1 MLLPCCPPF
10 SSRTAG
16 GGYIAAEQAGIFKA
30 LGCERVALMVRGTRD
45 EGLLRGFD
53 VSMRESLARTYAA
66 DGIEVLLGFGDVK
79 EVTTEPPEPAS
90 SGTGRGSSGSGG
102 RGTDAKPT
110 AGGMQPGH
118 AQPSEGGSSS
128 LRGAAHSAAAGGAGK
143 ELWVR
148 GSEGAVEGPFDC
160 VLVAIGRRGLTAGL
174 GLEKLGVAVD
184 PSGGTVTVQPNQT
197 SVSHP
202 SIHAVGDVCGKKQL
216 TPVAIAAGRLL
227 ADRLFGGFPSAQM
240 DYCDVPTVVF
250 THPPIGAV
258 GLTEA
263 EARARY
269 GSACTQTF
277 VATFV
282 PLWHGVTEEKP
293 QSVMKIVCR
302 RMGQDEARRLHDL
315 RRAEQGVQLQG
326 CAASMRDRE
335 KHADSGERGE
345 GKSSAD
351 TPASGKPGTEP
362 SHPRH
367 IAEPAAGAGVPA
379 VGAITH
385 GPVKMTCTPA
395 PGAGGSG
402 SGNGAMVCV
411 PDPGDVGAGIAPGEA
426 GEPMP
431 DRAVLLAAAEG
442 RYVARSAPATADST
456 SKLHPQL
463 LDGAMLR
470 VVGMH
475 IHAPGADEMLQG
487 YAVALKRGIT
497 KADLDSAT
505 AIHPTASEELV
516 TFGPWMP
523 YAGYGGPES
532 RDPEAGKAVPAEG
545 PTGGGEATK

>member
-1 MLLPCCPPF
+1 
-10 SSRTAG
+10 
-16 GGYIAAEQAGIFKA
+16 
-30 LGCERVALMVRGTRD
+30 V
-45 EGLLRGFD
+45 
-53 VSMRESLARTYAA
+53 
-66 DGIEVLLGFGDVK
+66 
-79 EVTTEPPEPAS
+79 
-90 SGTGRGSSGSGG
+90 
-102 RGTDAKPT
+102 
-110 AGGMQPGH
+110 
-118 AQPSEGGSSS
+118 
-128 LRGAAHSAAAGGAGK
+128 
-143 ELWVR
+143 
-148 GSEGAVEGPFDC
+148 GPFDC
-160 VLVAIGRRGLTAGL
+160 VLVAIGRRALTAGL

-263 EARARY
+263 EARSRY
-269 GSACTQTF
+269 GSACIQTF
-277 VATFV
+277 AATFV
-282 PLWHGVTEEKP
+282 PLWYGVTEEKP

-302 RMGQDEARRLHDL
+302 RMGQDEARQLHDL

-335 KHADSGERGE
+335 KRSTSGEGGE
-345 GKSSAD
+345 WRPSAD
-351 TPASGKPGTEP
+351 ASASDKTGTEP

-367 IAEPAAGAGVPA
+367 IAEPAAGAGAPA
-379 VGAITH
+379 VGTTPR

-395 PGAGGSG
+395 PAAGGS
-402 SGNGAMVCV
+402 AMVCV

-426 GEPMP
+426 GEPLP
-431 DRAVLLAAAEG
+431 DRAVLLEAAEG
-442 RYVARSAPATADST
+442 RYVARSAPATAEST

-523 YAGYGGPES
+523 YSGYGGPES
-532 RDPEAGKAVPAEG
+532 RDPEAGKAVPAEESK
-545 PTGGGEATK
+545 GGGKATK